1 MFRLSP
7 TPPASGLHPLILMV
21 SISGVWSGFA
31 LPAKKD
37 MLVQGL
43 AEVLLLQLLR
53 ARWRECWRC
62 DFARARSLGT
72 YSCAPA
78 HARAPTAAPHP
89 GDAQQLLQQQQQH
102 TPSFARCCGALL
114 LAAAASPPPPD
125 VGVGSIAIRRADL
138 QDPIDAEAL
147 CCVRKPTEYVSEAG
161 SAGFMGMV
169 VELEPEEAQ
178 RRRVRARLGTA
189 MRDGAMVLIAV
200 EAKGG
205 GGGGGEGGGS
215 ADSSG
220 GGEAAAGEQ
229 QPALVVLGTVD
240 CIELPAGKGRRAL
253 GPELPRRLLV
263 RNLWVSEE
271 LRRQGLARRLMAAAE
286 ELARGMGVSYL
297 SLDVLADNAPAL
309 RLYESLG
316 FEDVEPPPVPMPAW
330 LRGSLTMGREVEG
343 AAAAA
348 AGPVAGE

>member
-1 MFRLSP
+1 MRVRLPQHP
-7 TPPASGLHPLILMV
+7 TPATLS
-21 SISGVWSGFA
+21 SFFSS
-31 LPAKKD
+31 
-37 MLVQGL
+37 
-43 AEVLLLQLLR
+43 
-53 ARWRECWRC
+53 
-62 DFARARSLGT
+62 S
-72 YSCAPA
+72 SSS
-78 HARAPTAAPHP
+78 
-89 GDAQQLLQQQQQH
+89 

-348 AGPVAGE
+348 ADPVAGE

>member
-1 MFRLSP
+1 MRVRLPQHHP
-7 TPPASGLHPLILMV
+7 TPAPL
-21 SISGVWSGFA
+21 S
-31 LPAKKD
+31 
-37 MLVQGL
+37 
-43 AEVLLLQLLR
+43 
-53 ARWRECWRC
+53 
-62 DFARARSLGT
+62 SL
-72 YSCAPA
+72 SSSSSS
-78 HARAPTAAPHP
+78 
-89 GDAQQLLQQQQQH
+89 

-114 LAAAASPPPPD
+114 LAAAASPPPD

-189 MRDGAMVLIAV
+189 MRDGAMVLIAA

-205 GGGGGEGGGS
+205 GGGGGECGGS
-215 ADSSG
+215 ADASG
-220 GGEAAAGEQ
+220 DGGETAAGEQ